1 MNAPPASEI
10 RQQSSGR
17 SGSAMGLEAATSASV
32 NGLRIW
38 AFGCRLACRRL
49 VTATAASCSGVLPNS
64 CMWRRAISA
73 YKAGIDAPEGASK
86 YGWPTALKAASVW
99 SRDCPV
105 ARFSPAHTSTVW
117 QRAAAM
123 ASAPCPPLPSGPHR
137 GRIPG
142 REAEVFAQH
151 RAEHEVR
158 LGERVGGQQAVDVR
172 YLQARVIERAPGRLG
187 VQAQAAHV
195 RHLADVGFADAHH
208 GDLVLERHK
217 PNSLAIKPRW
227 ICEVPPPTVQLRAS
241 RQ

>member
-1 MNAPPASEI
+1 MPNSVRLSAQMRCSWVWASPMPARWTGAWAQSLARSRAVTMNAPPASEI
-10 RQQSSGR
+10 RQQSSRR

-64 CMWRRAISA
+64 CMWRRATSA
-73 YKAGIDAPEGASK
+73 YKAGVDAP
-86 YGWPTALKAASVW
+86 
-99 SRDCPV
+99 
-105 ARFSPAHTSTVW
+105 
-117 QRAAAM
+117 Q
-123 ASAPCPPLPSGPHR
+123 SAPKNTKPPTPQPPPPSAAPHR

-142 REAEVFAQH
+142 LEAEVFAQH

-227 ICEVPPPTVQLRAS
+227 ICE
-241 RQ
+241 